1 MLPFRL
7 SETAFMQPVDILML
21 KAMHP
26 DVMAAVERHFT
37 LHRLDLAPD
46 AETFLREV
54 GPRIRG
60 LATGAQAPVD
70 RALIARLPNLALI
83 ASLGVGYDT
92 IDTAAAAERGIVVT
106 HTPDVLTDE
115 VADLALGLL
124 LATVRQI
131 PQADRHLR
139 AGHWPHRTYPLTPT
153 LRGRTVGILGLG
165 RIGRAIA
172 RRLEGFGVDIAY
184 HGRRPQDDVAHAYH
198 PTLLGLAEAVDV
210 LLVVAPGGPETNGL
224 VGAAVLEA
232 LGPQGILVNVARGSV
247 VDEAA
252 LIRALQDGTILGAGL
267 DVFAREPHVPPELIA
282 MEHVVLLPHV
292 GSASV
297 HTRAAMGQLVVD
309 NLVAWFSGQGPL
321 TPVPET
327 PWVAQAGIRA

>member
-1 MLPFRL
+1 MP
-7 SETAFMQPVDILML
+7 AVDIPPPVDILML

-26 DVMAAVERHFT
+26 DVMTEVERHFT
-37 LHRLDLAPD
+37 LHRLDTAPD
-46 AETFLREV
+46 PETFLRTV
-54 GPRIRG
+54 GPRLRG

-70 RALIARLPNLALI
+70 RALLARLPNLEI
-83 ASLGVGYDT
+83 VASLGVGYDT
-92 IDTAAAAERGIVVT
+92 IDTAAAHAQGVVVT
-106 HTPDVLTDE
+106 NTPDVLTDE

-131 PQADRHLR
+131 PQADRYLR
-139 AGHWPHRTYPLTPT
+139 AGHWPRQTYPLTPT
-153 LRGRTVGILGLG
+153 LRGRAIGILGLG

-172 RRLEGFGVDIAY
+172 RRLEGFGVAIAY
-184 HGRRPQDDVAHAYH
+184 HGRRPQADVPYAYH
-198 PTLLGLAEAVDV
+198 PTLLGMAQAVDV

-224 VGAAVLEA
+224 VDAAVLEA
-232 LGPQGILVNVARGSV
+232 LGPQGLVVNVARGSV

-252 LIRALQDGTILGAGL
+252 LIAALQAGTILGAGL
-267 DVFAREPHVPPELIA
+267 DVFAREPHVPPELLA

-297 HTRAAMGQLVVD
+297 HTRAAMGRLVVD
-309 NLVAWFSGQGPL
+309 NLIAWFDGRGPL

-327 PWVAQAGIRA
+327 PWTVAGSERA